1 MQLIKKNKQKMSVS
15 SDVRT
20 GNRSLVILF
29 IMYL

>member
-1 MQLIKKNKQKMSVS
+1 MFNKMQLLTIFMS